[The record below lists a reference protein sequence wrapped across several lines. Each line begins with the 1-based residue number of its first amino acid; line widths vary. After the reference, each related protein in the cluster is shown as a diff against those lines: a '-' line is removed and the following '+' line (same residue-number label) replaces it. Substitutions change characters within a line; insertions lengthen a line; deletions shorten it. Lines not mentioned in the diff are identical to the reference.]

1 LNDESGESLLLSQT
15 YSGRTDALTG
25 IASVRNNGKEA
36 ARYRVLDSPP
46 RFILKAANGE
56 EIGASKSFGSVDEA
70 EAAMAETQTL
80 LASERVANPW

>member
-1 LNDESGESLLLSQT
+1 MSDESGETVLHSQV

-25 IASVRNNGKEA
+25 IASVRKNGKEA

-56 EIGASKSFGSVDEA
+56 EIAQSKTFGSLAEA
-70 EAAMAETQTL
+70 EAAAASTQTM